1 MPAWVRLTSEDVV
14 GEERSAALCAC
25 EMTTRRLAIVAAFAP
40 YSASSTDGPPT
51 PDSPDGRA
59 GGGSGKAMRAVDW
72 SGSHS
77 VRQPQLMRKVLPWLG
92 LAAVLSASVY
102 GMNSATAAIGS
113 ASSTAAEQSAATT
126 FWRANNATLHDDAMS
141 VSSHPMLVMITGID
155 SMTGQRMQ
163 VECATVS
170 DRVATD
176 ALIVDLKE
184 LQEVASGICR

>member
-1 MPAWVRLTSEDVV
+1 
-14 GEERSAALCAC
+14 
-25 EMTTRRLAIVAAFAP
+25 
-40 YSASSTDGPPT
+40 
-51 PDSPDGRA
+51 
-59 GGGSGKAMRAVDW
+59 
-72 SGSHS
+72 
-77 VRQPQLMRKVLPWLG
+77 MRKVLPWLG